1 MHRRRITRVRA
12 ISFNGGEAKSRGS
25 SPGACN
31 RKNQIQ
37 VVAPGIG
44 SFGVNAPLLI
54 DAGRCLSMAGCS
66 FIEKLASAKCRAVP
80 RSSEKKPNRCLA
92 ECERWLAI
100 IDAWI
105 ARSRHRSSIFLSS
118 AASSSSILRWR
129 PPPARKLSP
138 GYQRADDTAC
148 RHRRE
153 PIKGTANHRAN
164 GRGLDDLVGA
174 AEVANGG

>member
-1 MHRRRITRVRA
+1 MRA
-12 ISFNGGEAKSRGS
+12 TSSNGGEAKSRGS

-44 SFGVNAPLLI
+44 SFGVNVPLLI

-66 FIEKLASAKCRAVP
+66 FIEKLASAKSRALP
-80 RSSEKKPNRCLA
+80 QSSEKKPNRCLA
-92 ECERWLAI
+92 ECEHRLAI
-100 IDAWI
+100 IEAWI
-105 ARSRHRSSIFLSS
+105 AFRRHRSSIFLSS
-118 AASSSSILRWR
+118 AASSSSILRWW
-129 PPPARKLSP
+129 PPQARKLSP

-148 RHRRE
+148 RDRRE
-153 PIKGTANHRAN
+153 PIEGITNHRAN
-164 GRGLDDLVGA
+164 GRSLDDLIGA

>member
-12 ISFNGGEAKSRGS
+12 ISSNGGEAKSRGS

-31 RKNQIQ
+31 PKNQIQ

-66 FIEKLASAKCRAVP
+66 FIEKLASAKGRALP
-80 RSSEKKPNRCLA
+80 QSSEKKPNRCLA
-92 ECERWLAI
+92 EYRLAI
-100 IDAWI
+100 IEAWI
-105 ARSRHRSSIFLSS
+105 AFRRHRSSIFLSS
-118 AASSSSILRWR
+118 AASSSSILRWW
-129 PPPARKLSP
+129 PPQARKLSP

-153 PIKGTANHRAN
+153 PIEGTTNHRAN
-164 GRGLDDLVGA
+164 GRSLDDLVCA

>member
-12 ISFNGGEAKSRGS
+12 ISSNGGEAKSRGS
-25 SPGACN
+25 SPRACN

-66 FIEKLASAKCRAVP
+66 FIEKLASAKCRALP
-80 RSSEKKPNRCLA
+80 QLSEKKPNRCLA
-92 ECERWLAI
+92 ECERRLAI

-105 ARSRHRSSIFLSS
+105 AFSRHRSSIFLSS
-118 AASSSSILRWR
+118 AASSSSILRWW
-129 PPPARKLSP
+129 PPQARKLSP

-153 PIKGTANHRAN
+153 PIEGTANHRAN
-164 GRGLDDLVGA
+164 GRSLDDLVGA

>member
-12 ISFNGGEAKSRGS
+12 TSSNGGEAKSRGS

-37 VVAPGIG
+37 VVPPGIG

-66 FIEKLASAKCRAVP
+66 FIEKLASAKCRALP
-80 RSSEKKPNRCLA
+80 QSSDKKPNRCL
-92 ECERWLAI
+92 ECERRLAI

-105 ARSRHRSSIFLSS
+105 GFSRQRSSIFLSS
-118 AASSSSILRWR
+118 AASSSSILRWC
-129 PPPARKLSP
+129 PPQATKLSP
-138 GYQRADDTAC
+138 RSQRRDDTAC
-148 RHRRE
+148 RHRRD
-153 PIKGTANHRAN
+153 PTGGTANQPPN
-164 GRGLDDLVGA
+164 GRSLDDLAGA

>member
-12 ISFNGGEAKSRGS
+12 TSSNGGEAKSRGS

-66 FIEKLASAKCRAVP
+66 FIEKLASAKCRALP
-80 RSSEKKPNRCLA
+80 QLSEKKPNRCLA
-92 ECERWLAI
+92 ECERRLAI

-118 AASSSSILRWR
+118 AASSSSILRWW
-129 PPPARKLSP
+129 PPQARKLSP

-153 PIKGTANHRAN
+153 PIEGTTNRPSERSEF
-164 GRGLDDLVGA
+164 G
-174 AEVANGG
+174 